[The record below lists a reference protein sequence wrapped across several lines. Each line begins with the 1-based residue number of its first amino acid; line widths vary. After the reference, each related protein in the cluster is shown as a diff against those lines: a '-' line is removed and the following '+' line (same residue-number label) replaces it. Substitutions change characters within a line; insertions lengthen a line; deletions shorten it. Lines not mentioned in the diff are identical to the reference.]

1 MFLQQIKHPLLQER
15 QSDWLQCNQTFQ
27 SYLNASLEDTWS
39 QCLEKKAVN
48 KHSFSSTST
57 SPNKKRQEVK
67 ISIFSSKIIT
77 YIGILLKKP
86 TFLESNSSKY
96 QSEKSSKSTLH
107 CGKTILES
115 HFSSVKNDSNTPSR
129 HVFQQKHFFSLDE
142 ERSAK
147 HSSSVAA

>member
-147 HSSSVAA
+147 HSSVAA